1 MSIVSKSPRSAA
13 ALLRLTLQKLTNHI
27 LEKNRK
33 DNLNDNIKLLV
44 QRGLRA
50 EIQKAL
56 DIVRVLGNN
65 AVHPGQIDLK
75 DDAQIASRLFSLINI
90 VTEEMI
96 TQPKQISELYEGLPE
111 TEKRKIEKRNGHG
124 PNRPSQDSV

>member
-1 MSIVSKSPRSAA
+1 VLQHCSG
-13 ALLRLTLQKLTNHI
+13 LLSRNSQIIFSERIRN
-27 LEKNRK
+27 
-33 DNLNDNIKLLV
+33 NLNDNIKLLT

-75 DDAQIASRLFSLINI
+75 DNSQIASRLFSLINI
-90 VTEEMI
+90 ITEEMI
-96 TQPKQISELYEGLPE
+96 TQPKEIAALYEDLPE
-111 TEKRKIEKRNGHG
+111 NEKKKIEKRNGT
-124 PNRPSQDSV
+124 RPDRISS